1 MTALDDAPTAT
12 AAPRN
17 PLFWMTSP
25 GNTPKGERRDFYTM
39 DETDW
44 TDWLMPG
51 TRYKLLYCN
60 LVSGAFTMLLQVD
73 PNIQATSH
81 WHVGNLQVY
90 ILDGGFYYYDGTV
103 TIDGQTIPDKGTP
116 HSFTVETAGT
126 IHQPF
131 ATDTGC
137 LMLAVFDGPIGGY
150 TDDGQ
155 LAVMGD
161 ARLHYYMAKDNNAV
175 HNTQLVDYSY
185 GSTDLQ

>member
-1 MTALDDAPTAT
+1 MTALDDAPAT
-12 AAPRN
+12 ITPRN

-25 GNTPKGERRDFYTM
+25 GNTPKGDRRDFYRM
-39 DETDW
+39 EETEW

-60 LVSGAFTMLLQVD
+60 LVSGAFTILLQVD
-73 PNIQATSH
+73 PNIEATSH

-103 TIDGQTIPDKGTP
+103 TIDGERIEDRGTP
-116 HSFTVETAGT
+116 DSFTVETAGT

-150 TDDGQ
+150 TEDGQ

-161 ARLHYYMAKDNNAV
+161 ARLHYYMAKDNDAV

>member
-1 MTALDDAPTAT
+1 MTAVDDT
-12 AAPRN
+12 AAPSTARN

-25 GNTPKGERRDFYTM
+25 GNTPKGDRRDFHTM
-39 DETDW
+39 DETEW

-60 LVSGAFTMLLQVD
+60 LVSGAFTILLQVD
-73 PNIQATSH
+73 PGIKATSH

-90 ILDGGFYYYDGTV
+90 ILEGGFYYYDGTV
-103 TIDGQTIPDKGTP
+103 VVDGQTIPDIGTP

-126 IHQPF
+126 IHEPF
-131 ATDTGC
+131 STETGC
-137 LMLAVFDGPIGGY
+137 VMLAMFDGPIGGY
-150 TDDGQ
+150 TEDGQ

-161 ARLHYYMAKDNNAV
+161 ARLHYYMAKDNDAV